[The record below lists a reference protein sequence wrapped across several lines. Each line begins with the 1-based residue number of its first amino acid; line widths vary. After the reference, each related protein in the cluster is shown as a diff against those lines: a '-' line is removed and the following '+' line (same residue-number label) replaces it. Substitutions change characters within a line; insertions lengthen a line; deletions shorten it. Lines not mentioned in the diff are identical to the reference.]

1 MAPSVVLEYLIT
13 ILIILPGCVL
23 KLTQV
28 AKPALAQNDHL
39 KPKLSISCRFAMKR
53 EQQLTPIFNL
63 CFLPPVAKTIYIY
76 IKDKKSRTLE

>member
-1 MAPSVVLEYLIT
+1 MAPSVVLGCLIT

-53 EQQLTPIFNL
+53 EQQPP
-63 CFLPPVAKTIYIY
+63 FLICVFYLLWLKLYIYIY
-76 IKDKKSRTLE
+76 ILRTKNPGH